1 VRKNPLNKCIVM
13 ENADCIGTVTPAMVE
28 GRARKLALINGHGSL
43 IKPFEKVADV
53 ESEGMLLN
61 E

>member
-1 VRKNPLNKCIVM
+1 M

-43 IKPFEKVADV
+43 IKLFEKVAGV
-53 ESEGMLLN
+53 ESGDTLLN

>member
-1 VRKNPLNKCIVM
+1 M
-13 ENADCIGTVTPAMVE
+13 EKNADCILTVTPAMVE
-28 GRARKLALINGHGSL
+28 GRARKLALIKGHGSL

-53 ESEGMLLN
+53 ESEGTLLN

>member
-1 VRKNPLNKCIVM
+1 M

-53 ESEGMLLN
+53 ESEGTLLN

>member
-1 VRKNPLNKCIVM
+1 
-13 ENADCIGTVTPAMVE
+13 MVE
-28 GRARKLALINGHGSL
+28 ARARELAAINGHGSL

-53 ESEGMLLN
+53 ESEGTLLN